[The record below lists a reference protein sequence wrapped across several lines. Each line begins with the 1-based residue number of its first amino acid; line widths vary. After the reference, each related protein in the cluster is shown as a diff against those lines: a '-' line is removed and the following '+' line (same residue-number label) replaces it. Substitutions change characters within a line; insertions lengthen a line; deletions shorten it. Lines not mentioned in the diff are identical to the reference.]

1 MSNPETPEIQSAVES
16 TESFGDILSQY
27 TKSHSR
33 KTEGSKQLQATVIAV
48 NAESVF
54 FDIGYKSE
62 GILPLTA
69 LQGETLKPGDKCLVT
84 VKGRDLD
91 GYYELSRFK
100 VERPM
105 DWSALE
111 KAFADKTTVLGTV
124 TGVIKGGFSVDVGVR
139 AFMPASRSGVRE
151 AADMEKLVGQEIR
164 CRIIKLD
171 VTDEDVVVDRRAVAE
186 EEERSAKDRFY
197 SQMKEGDT
205 VSGTVRSLTDYGA
218 FVDLGGVDALL
229 HVSDI
234 SWGRVNKPSDVLS
247 VGQAVEVK
255 VLKVGSETEKKRIS
269 VGLKQL
275 QPHPW
280 DAVAAKFRAGDRVRG
295 TVTRLMDFGAFVEL
309 EPGIEGLIHIS
320 EMSWSKGKIRKASD
334 VVKQGETVE
343 VVILQVNAGERRL
356 SLGLKQALG
365 DPWAD
370 ISQRFQVGS
379 AVEGPVTN
387 LTKFGAFVQLSE
399 GIEGMVH
406 VSDISAEKRINQPA
420 DMLRVGQVVKAQ
432 VLAIDLDKRQMR
444 LGMKQLVPTG
454 LDEYIAEHNEGDV
467 VTGRLMD
474 ESGGQAKVELGE
486 GIHATCKVT
495 AAAPAKTEAPKESKA
510 DLSSLS
516 SMLQAR
522 WKSGSGRPTQGRA
535 GACRASPQFSHRE
548 PGSSREEDWT
558 GVRLAPAP
566 RSHRGGFHVTYRAA
580 VGSCGR
586 TDRVSP
592 ATAVPFSRALRR
604 KQCSRFL
611 TALTGRLLRQPHR
624 LPRKMG
630 CPLFLS

>member
-1 MSNPETPEIQSAVES
+1 MADSEISNSEVPLTQPAAET

-27 TKSHSR
+27 QKSSSR
-33 KTEGSKQLQATVIAV
+33 KTEGSRQLQATVIAS

-62 GILPLTA
+62 GILPLAA
-69 LQGETLKPGDKCLVT
+69 LRGEALNPGDKALVT

-91 GYYELSRFK
+91 GYYELSLFK

-105 DWSALE
+105 DWTALE
-111 KAFADKTTVLGTV
+111 KAFAEKSSIVGTV
-124 TGVIKGGFSVDVGVR
+124 TAVVKGGFSVDVGVR
-139 AFMPASRSGVRE
+139 AFMPASRSGVRD

-186 EEERSAKDRFY
+186 EEERGAKDRLY

-229 HVSDI
+229 HVGDI
-234 SWGRVNKPSDVLS
+234 SWTRVNKPADVLS
-247 VGQAVEVK
+247 VGQQVEVK
-255 VLKVGSETEKKRIS
+255 VLKLGNEGDKRRIS

-280 DAVAAKFRAGDRVRG
+280 DGVAQKFHAGDRVRG

-320 EMSWSKGKIRKASD
+320 EMSWAKGKVRKASD
-334 VVKQGETVE
+334 VVKEGEAVE
-343 VVILQVNAGERRL
+343 VIVLQVQAPEHRL

-365 DPWAD
+365 DPWGD
-370 ISQRFQVGS
+370 IAQRFQVGS

-406 VSDISAEKRINQPA
+406 VSDITAEKRINTPH
-420 DMLRVGQVVKAQ
+420 DVLRVGQVVKAQ
-432 VLAIDLDKRQMR
+432 VLAIDLEKRQMR
-444 LGMKQLVPTG
+444 LGMKQLIPTG
-454 LDEYIAEHNEGDV
+454 IDEYLVEHNEGDV

-474 ESGGQAKVELGE
+474 DAGGKSRVELGE
-486 GIHATCKVT
+486 GIHATCRAA
-495 AAAPAKTEAPKESKA
+495 AAAPEKVEAPAPAKA

-516 SMLQAR
+516 SMLQNR
-522 WKSGSGRPTQGRA
+522 WKTGSSPTPKAEPARA
-535 GACRASPQFSHRE
+535 GQ
-548 PGSSREEDWT
+548 
-558 GVRLAPAP
+558 VRSFRIVKLDQ
-566 RSHRGGFHVTYRAA
+566 AA
-580 VGSCGR
+580 KKIEVE
-586 TDRVSP
+586 
-592 ATAVPFSRALRR
+592 
-604 KQCSRFL
+604 L
-611 TALTGRLLRQPHR
+611 T
-624 LPRKMG
+624 
-630 CPLFLS
+630 

>member
-1 MSNPETPEIQSAVES
+1 MGAALGSADGFFEACCFRSGGWDARGTSDGTAALLFQCYPSVLSRDEVLALLMSNPETPETQPAVES
-16 TESFGDILSQY
+16 AESFGNILSEF

-33 KTEGSKQLQATVIAV
+33 KTEGSRQLQATVIAV
-48 NAESVF
+48 NTEAVF

-62 GILPLTA
+62 GMLPLPA

-91 GYYELSRFK
+91 GYYELSLFK

-111 KAFADKTTVLGTV
+111 KAFADKSSVLGTV
-124 TGVIKGGFSVDVGVR
+124 TAVIKGGFSVDVGVR

-197 SQMKEGDT
+197 SQIKEGET

-234 SWGRVNKPSDVLS
+234 AWGRVNKPADVLT
-247 VGQAVEVK
+247 VGQSVEVK
-255 VLKVGSETEKKRIS
+255 VLKVGSEGEKKRIS
-269 VGLKQL
+269 VGLKHL

-280 DAVAAKFRAGDRVRG
+280 DAVAAKFTAGERVRG
-295 TVTRLMDFGAFVEL
+295 TVTRLMEFGAFVEL

-334 VVKQGETVE
+334 VVKPGETVE
-343 VVILQVNAGERRL
+343 VVILQVNAGERRI

-365 DPWAD
+365 DPWVDVA
-370 ISQRFQVGS
+370 QRFAVGS

-387 LTKFGAFVQLSE
+387 LTKFGSFVQLSE

-406 VSDISAEKRINQPA
+406 VSDISAEKRINQPQ
-420 DMLRVGQVVKAQ
+420 DVLRVGQLVKAQ
-432 VLAIDLDKRQMR
+432 VLAIDLEKRQMR

-454 LDEYIAEHNEGDV
+454 LDEYIAEHHEGDV
-467 VTGRLMD
+467 VTGRMMMTD
-474 ESGGQAKVELGE
+474 ESGGPGRVELGE
-486 GIHATCKVT
+486 GIHATCKAESA
-495 AAAPAKTEAPKESKA
+495 AAAPAKSEAPKESKA

-522 WKSGSGRPTQGRA
+522 WKSGAGAPAKAEPARA
-535 GACRASPQFSHRE
+535 GQI
-548 PGSSREEDWT
+548 
-558 GVRLAPAP
+558 
-566 RSHRGGFHVTYRAA
+566 RSFRIVKLDRGAKKIEVEFA
-580 VGSCGR
+580 
-586 TDRVSP
+586 
-592 ATAVPFSRALRR
+592 
-604 KQCSRFL
+604 
-611 TALTGRLLRQPHR
+611 
-624 LPRKMG
+624 
-630 CPLFLS
+630 

>member
-1 MSNPETPEIQSAVES
+1 MADPVTSNPEAPETQPAVEN

-27 TKSHSR
+27 QKSHSR

-48 NAESVF
+48 NAESAF

-69 LQGETLKPGDKCLVT
+69 LQGETLKPGDKALVT

-151 AADMEKLVGQEIR
+151 AAEMEKLVGQEIR

-186 EEERSAKDRFY
+186 EEERSAKDKFY
-197 SQMKEGDT
+197 SQVKEGET

-234 SWGRVNKPSDVLS
+234 AWGRVNKPSDVLS

-255 VLKVGSETEKKRIS
+255 VLKVAPDSDKRRIS

-280 DAVAAKFRAGDRVRG
+280 DGVAGKFTAGDRVRG
-295 TVTRLMDFGAFVEL
+295 TVTRLMEFGAFVEL
-309 EPGIEGLIHIS
+309 ESGIEGLIHIS

-334 VVKQGETVE
+334 VVKEGEAVE
-343 VVILQVNAGERRL
+343 VVILQVNAPERRM

-365 DPWAD
+365 DPWAEVA
-370 ISQRFQVGS
+370 QRFQVGS
-379 AVEGPVTN
+379 PVEGPVTN
-387 LTKFGAFVQLSE
+387 MTKFGAFVQLSE

-406 VSDISAEKRINQPA
+406 VSDISAEKRINQPQ
-420 DMLRVGQVVKAQ
+420 DVLRVGQVVKAQ

-467 VTGRLMD
+467 VTGRMMD
-474 ESGGQAKVELGE
+474 DSGGQARVELGD

-495 AAAPAKTEAPKESKA
+495 AAAPAKIEAAKESKA

-522 WKSGSGRPTQGRA
+522 WKSGAGGPVKAEPVRA
-535 GACRASPQFSHRE
+535 GQ
-548 PGSSREEDWT
+548 
-558 GVRLAPAP
+558 VRSFRITKLD
-566 RSHRGGFHVTYRAA
+566 RAA
-580 VGSCGR
+580 KKIELEF
-586 TDRVSP
+586 
-592 ATAVPFSRALRR
+592 A
-604 KQCSRFL
+604 
-611 TALTGRLLRQPHR
+611 
-624 LPRKMG
+624 
-630 CPLFLS
+630 

>member
-1 MSNPETPEIQSAVES
+1 MADPVTSNSETPDIQPAVEHN
-16 TESFGDILSQY
+16 ESFGDILTQY

-33 KTEGSKQLQATVIAV
+33 KTEGSRQLQATVIAV

-62 GILPLTA
+62 GILPLAA
-69 LQGETLKPGDKCLVT
+69 LQGETLKAGDKCLVT

-186 EEERSAKDRFY
+186 EEERSAKAKFY
-197 SQMKEGDT
+197 SEIKEGET
-205 VSGTVRSLTDYGA
+205 VNGTVRSLTDYGA

-234 SWGRVNKPSDVLS
+234 AWGRVNKPADVLS
-247 VGQAVEVK
+247 VGQSVEVK
-255 VLKVGSETEKKRIS
+255 VLKVGAEADKKRIS

-280 DAVAAKFRAGDRVRG
+280 DAVADKFKAGDRVRG
-295 TVTRLMDFGAFVEL
+295 TVTRLMEFGAFVEL

-365 DPWAD
+365 DPWAEV
-370 ISQRFQVGS
+370 SQRFQVGS

-387 LTKFGAFVQLSE
+387 MTKFGAFVQLSE

-406 VSDISAEKRINQPA
+406 VSDISAEKRISQPQ
-420 DMLRVGQVVKAQ
+420 DVLRVGQVVNAQ
-432 VLAIDLDKRQMR
+432 VLAIDLEKRQMR

-454 LDEYIAEHNEGDV
+454 LDEYIAEHKEGDV

-486 GIHATCKVT
+486 GIHATCKVA
-495 AAAPAKTEAPKESKA
+495 AAAPAKAEAPKESKA

-516 SMLQAR
+516 SLLQAR
-522 WKSGSGRPTQGRA
+522 WKTGSGGTPKA
-535 GACRASPQFSHRE
+535 E
-548 PGSSREEDWT
+548 PVRT
-558 GVRLAPAP
+558 GQVRSFRIVSLD
-566 RSHRGGFHVTYRAA
+566 RSAKKIGLEFA
-580 VGSCGR
+580 
-586 TDRVSP
+586 
-592 ATAVPFSRALRR
+592 
-604 KQCSRFL
+604 
-611 TALTGRLLRQPHR
+611 
-624 LPRKMG
+624 
-630 CPLFLS
+630 

>member
-1 MSNPETPEIQSAVES
+1 MSNPDTPETQPAIES

-62 GILPLTA
+62 GILPLAA

-151 AADMEKLVGQEIR
+151 ASEMEKLVGQEIR

-186 EEERSAKDRFY
+186 EEERSAKDKFY
-197 SQMKEGDT
+197 SQIKEGET

-234 SWGRVNKPSDVLS
+234 AWGRVNKPADLLS

-255 VLKVGSETEKKRIS
+255 VLKVGAESEKKRIS

-280 DAVAAKFRAGDRVRG
+280 DAVAAKFTAGDRVRG
-295 TVTRLMDFGAFVEL
+295 TVTRLMEFGAFVEL

-406 VSDISAEKRINQPA
+406 VSDISAEKRISQPQ
-420 DMLRVGQVVKAQ
+420 DVLRVGQIVKAQ

-467 VTGRLMD
+467 VTGRLVD

-486 GIHATCKVT
+486 GIHATCKVSA
-495 AAAPAKTEAPKESKA
+495 AAAPAKAEAPKESKA

-522 WKSGSGRPTQGRA
+522 WKSGSGGPPKAEPVRA
-535 GACRASPQFSHRE
+535 GQ
-548 PGSSREEDWT
+548 
-558 GVRLAPAP
+558 VRSFRIVSLD
-566 RSHRGGFHVTYRAA
+566 RAA
-580 VGSCGR
+580 KKIGLEF
-586 TDRVSP
+586 
-592 ATAVPFSRALRR
+592 A
-604 KQCSRFL
+604 
-611 TALTGRLLRQPHR
+611 
-624 LPRKMG
+624 
-630 CPLFLS
+630 

>member
-1 MSNPETPEIQSAVES
+1 MSKPETSHPEISETQPVPEG

-27 TKSHSR
+27 QKSHSR
-33 KTEGSKQLQATVIAV
+33 KTEGSRQLQATVIAV

-62 GILPLTA
+62 GILPLAA
-69 LQGETLKPGDKCLVT
+69 LQGEPLKPGDKCLVT

-105 DWSALE
+105 DWTGLE
-111 KAFADKTTVLGTV
+111 KAFTEKTTVLGTV

-139 AFMPASRSGVRE
+139 AFMPASRSGVRD
-151 AADMEKLVGQEIR
+151 AAEMEKLVGQEIR

-171 VTDEDVVVDRRAVAE
+171 VTDEDVVVDRRTVAE
-186 EEERSAKDRFY
+186 EEQRSAKDKFL
-197 SQMKEGDT
+197 SQIREGET
-205 VSGTVRSLTDYGA
+205 VSGTVRTLTDYGA

-234 SWGRVNKPSDVLS
+234 AWGRVNKPADVLS
-247 VGQAVEVK
+247 VGQEVEVK
-255 VLKVGSETEKKRIS
+255 VLKVASDSDKRRIS

-280 DAVAAKFRAGDRVRG
+280 DAVAEKFRAGDRVRG
-295 TVTRLMDFGAFVEL
+295 TVTRLVEFGAFVEL

-334 VVKQGETVE
+334 VVKPGETVE
-343 VVILQVNAGERRL
+343 AVILQVNAAEHRI

-365 DPWAD
+365 DPWGDVAE
-370 ISQRFQVGS
+370 RFQVGS

-387 LTKFGAFVQLSE
+387 LTKIGAFVQLSE

-406 VSDISAEKRINQPA
+406 VSDISAEKRINQPQ
-420 DMLRVGQVVKAQ
+420 DVLRVGQVVKAQ
-432 VLAIDLDKRQMR
+432 VLAIDLEKRQMR

-467 VTGRLMD
+467 VTGRLVED
-474 ESGGQAKVELGE
+474 SGGQALVELGE
-486 GIHATCKVT
+486 GIHATCKR
-495 AAAPAKTEAPKESKA
+495 AAANEAKSEAAPKESKG
-510 DLSSLS
+510 DISSLS
-516 SMLQAR
+516 AMLQAR
-522 WKSGSGRPTQGRA
+522 WKSGSGGPA
-535 GACRASPQFSHRE
+535 KAE
-548 PGSSREEDWT
+548 P
-558 GVRLAPAP
+558 VRSGQV
-566 RSHRGGFHVTYRAA
+566 RSFRIVNLDRAA
-580 VGSCGR
+580 KKIEVEF
-586 TDRVSP
+586 
-592 ATAVPFSRALRR
+592 A
-604 KQCSRFL
+604 
-611 TALTGRLLRQPHR
+611 
-624 LPRKMG
+624 
-630 CPLFLS
+630 

>member
-1 MSNPETPEIQSAVES
+1 MSNPENPETQIVPES
-16 TESFGDILSQY
+16 TESFGDILSQFQ
-27 TKSHSR
+27 KSHAR
-33 KTEGSKQLQATVIAV
+33 KAEGTRQLHATVIAV

-62 GILPLTA
+62 GILPLAA

-105 DWSALE
+105 DWTGLE
-111 KAFADKTTVLGTV
+111 KAFAEKTTVLGTV

-139 AFMPASRSGVRE
+139 AFMPASRSGVRD
-151 AADMEKLVGQEIR
+151 AAEMEKLVGQEIR

-186 EEERSAKDRFY
+186 EEERSAKDKFY
-197 SQMKEGDT
+197 SQIKEGET

-234 SWGRVNKPSDVLS
+234 AWGRVNKPADVLS

-255 VLKVGSETEKKRIS
+255 VLKVASEADKKRIS

-280 DAVAAKFRAGDRVRG
+280 DAVAEKFRVGDRVRG
-295 TVTRLMDFGAFVEL
+295 TVTRLVEFGAFVEL

-343 VVILQVNAGERRL
+343 AVILQVNAAEHRI

-370 ISQRFQVGS
+370 VAQRFQVGS
-379 AVEGPVTN
+379 AIEGPVTN
-387 LTKFGAFVQLSE
+387 LTKFGAFVQISE

-406 VSDISAEKRINQPA
+406 VSDISAEKRINQPQ
-420 DMLRVGQVVKAQ
+420 DVLRVGHVVKAQ
-432 VLAIDLDKRQMR
+432 VLAIDLEKRQMR

-454 LDEYIAEHNEGDV
+454 LDEYIAEHNAGDV

-474 ESGGQAKVELGE
+474 DSGGQSRVELGE
-486 GIHATCKVT
+486 GIHATCKMT
-495 AAAPAKTEAPKESKA
+495 AAVPAKSEAPKEAKA

-522 WKSGSGRPTQGRA
+522 WKSGSSGPPKPEPARA
-535 GACRASPQFSHRE
+535 GQ
-548 PGSSREEDWT
+548 
-558 GVRLAPAP
+558 VRSFRIVNLD
-566 RSHRGGFHVTYRAA
+566 RAA
-580 VGSCGR
+580 KKIELEF
-586 TDRVSP
+586 
-592 ATAVPFSRALRR
+592 A
-604 KQCSRFL
+604 
-611 TALTGRLLRQPHR
+611 
-624 LPRKMG
+624 
-630 CPLFLS
+630 